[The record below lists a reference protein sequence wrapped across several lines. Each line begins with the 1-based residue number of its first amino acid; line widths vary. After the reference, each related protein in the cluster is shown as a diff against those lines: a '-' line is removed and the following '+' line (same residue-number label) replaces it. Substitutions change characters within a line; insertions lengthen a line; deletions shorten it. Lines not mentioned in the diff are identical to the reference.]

1 MQHMAKSLAPIMEE
15 ALVHRL
21 VKRYLQCASSLT
33 VEEAVEM
40 LSQTGEAGLCRD
52 KWEHCPPHGA
62 GVCGHSAHEQGL
74 GDGSLGAAV
83 GRILQG
89 DCRISL
95 ADSCCCQ
102 SAATTFPPPSMR
114 CLTHSNASPENPPF
128 HRPEPQLGAS
138 CVPE

>member
-62 GVCGHSAHEQGL
+62 GVCEHSAHEQGL
-74 GDGSLGAAV
+74 GDGSLGWSGKG
-83 GRILQG
+83 GRCVQ
-89 DCRISL
+89 
-95 ADSCCCQ
+95 
-102 SAATTFPPPSMR
+102 TV
-114 CLTHSNASPENPPF
+114 H
-128 HRPEPQLGAS
+128 
-138 CVPE
+138 CVPAHCVNEDSLWNSKVAWGMLAVELSLMTPFCRRAV